1 MELGGGK
8 EELKQRALGLWEVR
22 GRGSRSNIARATVG
36 RDSTEY
42 PQHR

>member
-1 MELGGGK
+1 MGGGE

-22 GRGSRSNIARATVG
+22 GRESRSNIARATVG